1 MDLQHIH
8 TLIKD
13 LEIDDPAFE
22 STEFIISEFL
32 ILTRDG
38 LALGAY
44 YPNKNSIT
52 IYQGADETVA
62 LHEMGHRHADF
73 YYSDLSEG
81 AAESFRKVYQGNHN
95 PHHSSSLPFYALC
108 ATLGAVVGLGLG
120 LR

>member
-1 MDLQHIH
+1 MDLIHIQD
-8 TLIKD
+8 LLRD

-22 STEFIISEFL
+22 STNFQIAEIPL
-32 ILTRDG
+32 WW
-38 LALGAY
+38 GAY
-44 YPNKNSIT
+44 CPSENLIVISSHANE
-52 IYQGADETVA
+52 AVV

-95 PHHSSSLPFYALC
+95 PSHSSSLPFYALC